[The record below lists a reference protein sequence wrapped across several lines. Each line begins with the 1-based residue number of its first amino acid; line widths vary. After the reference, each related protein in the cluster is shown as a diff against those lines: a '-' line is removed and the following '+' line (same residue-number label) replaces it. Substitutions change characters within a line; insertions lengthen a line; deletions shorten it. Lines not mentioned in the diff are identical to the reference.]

1 MDRIDQEKKN
11 GRANMIVLRAHYSG
25 EGNSSRRIGEAE
37 RLRDSIHYKNEQSM
51 SFSSYLGKV
60 QEMFNI
66 FADQKEPYTEDMKL
80 RFLFRTV
87 QHPVLSAAIEAIKVR
102 ESIGQEG

>member
-1 MDRIDQEKKN
+1 
-11 GRANMIVLRAHYSG
+11 MIVLRAHYSG
-25 EGNSSRRIGEAE
+25 EGNFSRRIVEAE
-37 RLRDSIHYKNEQSM
+37 RLRDLIHYKNKRSM

-60 QEMFNI
+60 QKMFNI

-87 QHPVLSAAIEAIKVR
+87 QHPSLSAAIEALKVR
-102 ESIGQEG
+102 ESIGQ